1 MRAATACHERDH
13 CGETALVTNPPA
25 REHRIFRIVR
35 SSTTLIIIGLG
46 LGLALAAGLGTLI
59 WAIATALHHAS
70 SN

>member
-1 MRAATACHERDH
+1 MS
-13 CGETALVTNPPA
+13 PPA

-59 WAIATALHHAS
+59 WAIASALHHAA
-70 SN
+70 NN